1 MNRVDARFDMR
12 PRRPGAVCALALLLL
27 VGFLLPARTH
37 AQTVF
42 FTASVTNTPILVTNP
57 VTFFFTLTN
66 HNPQGSTLFNLFTSN
81 SFSGPVTVNDY
92 STNQGGLYYGYNPN
106 GTPNTNALVFNFGN
120 LAFPTNFQNFFL
132 SIIPQNVGLL
142 TNTITVGTSGTNV
155 LTTNLVINVVGPAV
169 DLSVTNLGLQPAAYA
184 SPAYLND
191 RVTSTLLVSNAGP
204 GGVASILLTN
214 SLPPGLLLTGISPI
228 GTSYSVTSNS
238 LVLTLNGLSSG
249 ASESVSLTFQPT
261 NAGIYLLTTLAVAPG
276 YQELNPTNN
285 FTFGLLSANAYDS
298 TNLLAWTNGPTTYNS
313 QNGTVELPVLVTN
326 TSASGVNSI
335 RLVLTGLTNPPFNLV
350 DTNWVNGTN
359 PSPFVVSPAPL
370 LGHQSTTLTLQFPR
384 TAFSVSNGQLHA
396 YGVALPTLTPPA
408 ATGVS
413 TNINSAI
420 HFFSSGVNQHRAMLS
435 FPTLTGSNYL
445 IVYANNP
452 FFTNALTAQPPLT
465 APANLTQWI
474 DYGPPGTASALTNT
488 PQRYYRVL
496 FNP

>member
-1 MNRVDARFDMR
+1 MNRVDAKSDMR

-27 VGFLLPARTH
+27 VGLFLPVRTH

-42 FTASVTNTPILVTNP
+42 FTASVTNSTVLVTNP

-66 HNPQGSTLFNLFTSN
+66 NNPQGSTLFSLFTSN
-81 SFSGPVTVNDY
+81 SFSGPVMVSDY
-92 STNQGGLYYGYNPN
+92 STNQGGLFYGFSSN
-106 GTPNTNALVFNFGN
+106 GTQNTNALVFDFGD
-120 LAFPTNFQNFFL
+120 LTFPTNYQNFFL
-132 SIIPQNVGLL
+132 TIVPQSVGLL

-155 LTTNLVINVVGPAV
+155 LTTNLVVNVVGPAV

-184 SPAYLND
+184 FPAYLND

-204 GGVASILLTN
+204 GGVGSILLTN
-214 SLPPGLLLTGISPI
+214 SLPPGLQLTAVSPA
-228 GTSYSVTSNS
+228 GTGYSVTSNT
-238 LVLTLNGLSSG
+238 LVLNLNGLADG
-249 ASESVSLTFQPT
+249 ASETVSLTFQPT
-261 NAGIYLLTTLAVAPG
+261 NTGIYLLTTLAVAPG
-276 YQELNPTNN
+276 YQDLNPTNN

-298 TNLLAWTNGPTTYNS
+298 TNLLAWTNGPTTYNA

-326 TSASGVNSI
+326 TSATAVSAI

-359 PSPFVVSPAPL
+359 PAPFVVSPAPL

-396 YGVALPTLTPPA
+396 YGVALPTLTPPT

-413 TNINSAI
+413 TNINSSI
-420 HFFSSGVNQHRAMLS
+420 HYFPSGVNQHRVMLT

-465 APANLTQWI
+465 APANITQWI
-474 DYGPPGTASALTNT
+474 DYGPPGTASALTNSS
-488 PQRYYRVL
+488 QRYYRVL